1 VNATIGVPG
10 GLAHFFGAQQSLWLF
25 LDLPSTGRARPTDV
39 A

>member
-10 GLAHFFGAQQSLWLF
+10 GLAHFFGAQQPLWLF
-25 LDLPSTGRARPTDV
+25 LDLPSTGRARPTGV